1 MIERCDRA
9 PTAAAAT
16 PFRIASTNVG
26 RHRAVGTDRLVDH
39 IPSAAL
45 WLRGVDAT
53 ANRLA
58 VDLLGLGPDDG
69 PAPRVRVDD
78 RAGSSEAGVRAGSDP
93 AAGPIVLEIRSETGP
108 PRRFFTARVG
118 PHPDGG
124 AIVVLTETSE
134 AHRLDAAVAE
144 LASGIYAADASDG
157 GFVGTW
163 MPDRVAVGLGL
174 AADQFPGVDV
184 FTLIHPDDLA
194 AARSMIDQAKAAP
207 GTVAWANVRITHP
220 VQPDGY
226 YAVLV
231 RCIHLPGDDAIGGML
246 VRFDTGPVAGDDAD
260 LVRHEGSLT
269 LRDANPVGF
278 FNLRADGAVV
288 QRNSRIREMLR
299 PVTDDESGRAWLDL
313 VRPEDRP
320 QVDGPSPPPGPASV
334 AVDAD
339 RPRRL
344 RQRALDS
351 TSRSCRHRNDRGEV
365 NGMFVTMVDLTAER
379 EARRSLAAAQE
390 QLWWDARRDPLTGLA
405 NRTLLVEHLG
415 SLFGGDRRRPADAGA
430 GRVAL
435 LLCDLDGFKHV
446 NDRHGHRGGDQ
457 VLVEVARRLERAV
470 RQGDLVCRFGGD
482 EFLVACEGLDGDD
495 VCTLAARIIEA
506 VGAPILVD
514 GAVHQLGM
522 SVGVAFE
529 RPGDVDEP
537 DLLVTRADDAMYEAK
552 GAGGAR
558 VATA

>member
-1 MIERCDRA
+1 MIERNDGNRFA
-9 PTAAAAT
+9 
-16 PFRIASTNVG
+16 
-26 RHRAVGTDRLVDH
+26 DH
-39 IPSAAL
+39 IPSATL
-45 WLRGVDAT
+45 TLRGVDAT

-58 VDLLGLGPDDG
+58 ADLLGLGPDAD
-69 PAPRVRVDD
+69 PLDAFRVDD
-78 RAGSSEAGVRAGSDP
+78 RADLCEAGIRA
-93 AAGPIVLEIRSETGP
+93 AAAPEDGPIALEIRSASGP

-124 AIVVLTETSE
+124 AVVVLTETSE

-163 MPDRVAVGLGL
+163 MPDRVALGLGL

-184 FTLIHPDDLA
+184 FTLIHPDDLP

-207 GTVAWANVRITHP
+207 GTVAWVNVRIIHP

-246 VRFDTGPVAGDDAD
+246 VRFDTGPVGAADAD
-260 LVRHEGSLT
+260 LVRHEESLT

-288 QRNSRIREMLR
+288 QRNSRLREMLR
-299 PVTDDESGRAWLDL
+299 PVTDDESGRDWLAL
-313 VRPEDRP
+313 VRPDDRP
-320 QVDGPSPPPGPASV
+320 LVDEALATARAGLPSPSMQIGLEGRGNELW
-334 AVDAD
+334 VDLEVV
-339 RPRRL
+339 PY
-344 RQRALDS
+344 
-351 TSRSCRHRNDRGEV
+351 RNDHGEV

-379 EARRSLAAAQE
+379 QARRTLAEAQE
-390 QLWWDARRDPLTGLA
+390 QLWWDARRDALTGLA
-405 NRTLLVEHLG
+405 NRTLFVEHLG
-415 SLFGGDRRRPADAGA
+415 SLFAADRRRPVDGGP

-435 LLCDLDGFKHV
+435 LLCDLDGFKDV
-446 NDRHGHRGGDQ
+446 NDRHGHHVGDR
-457 VLVEVARRLERAV
+457 VLVEIARRLEGVV
-470 RQGDLVCRFGGD
+470 RQGDLVSRFGGD

-495 VCTLAARIIEA
+495 VSVLAARIIEA
-506 VGAPILVD
+506 VGAPIVVD

-529 RPGDVDEP
+529 RPGDGDEP
-537 DLLVTRADDAMYEAK
+537 DRLVTRADDAMYEAK